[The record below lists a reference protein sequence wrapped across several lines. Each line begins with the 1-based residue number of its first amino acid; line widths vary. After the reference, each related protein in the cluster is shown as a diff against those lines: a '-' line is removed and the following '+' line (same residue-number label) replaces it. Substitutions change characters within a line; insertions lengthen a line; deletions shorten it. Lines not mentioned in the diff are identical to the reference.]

1 MRVSGDAAGAI
12 GVFVV
17 RAFEVVDSIMAIRQL
32 RGIKARAEAFGAR
45 TTDPDAPETG
55 ERDQFQ
61 LYETVWSSGER
72 AGTTGREKADVWRQ
86 AAEEAGVLCPQAD

>member
-1 MRVSGDAAGAI
+1 
-12 GVFVV
+12 
-17 RAFEVVDSIMAIRQL
+17 VDSIMAIRQL

-45 TTDPDAPETG
+45 TADPDAPETG

-72 AGTTGREKADVWRQ
+72 AGTAGREKADLWRR
-86 AAEEAGVLCPQAD
+86 AAEEAGVLRPQAD